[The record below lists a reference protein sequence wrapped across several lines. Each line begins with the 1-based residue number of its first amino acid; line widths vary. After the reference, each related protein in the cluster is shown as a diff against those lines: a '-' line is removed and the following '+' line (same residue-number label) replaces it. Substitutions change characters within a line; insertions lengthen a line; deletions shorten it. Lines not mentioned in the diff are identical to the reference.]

1 MFHARPE
8 PMIRFLVCTS
18 IACLAAS
25 CVPPKAILVEAAPA
39 PQPVATNK
47 PLAQPKEEV
56 PDVPQVAQQ
65 QKSGMRLRD
74 PAKNLPDSRDFNP
87 TAPTVRNAGSL
98 IVSPPAGSK
107 PAPQPAEDKPA
118 SE

>member
-1 MFHARPE
+1 
-8 PMIRFLVCTS
+8 MIRFLVCTS

-25 CVPPKAILVEAAPA
+25 CVPPKAILVEEAPA
-39 PQPVATNK
+39 PPPVATNK
-47 PLAQPKEEV
+47 APAPPKEEV
-56 PDVPQVAQQ
+56 PDVPQVAQ

-74 PAKNLPDSRDFNP
+74 PAKNLPDSRDFTP
-87 TAPTVRNAGSL
+87 TAPTLKNAGSL

-107 PAPQPAEDKPA
+107 PAPRPAEDKPA